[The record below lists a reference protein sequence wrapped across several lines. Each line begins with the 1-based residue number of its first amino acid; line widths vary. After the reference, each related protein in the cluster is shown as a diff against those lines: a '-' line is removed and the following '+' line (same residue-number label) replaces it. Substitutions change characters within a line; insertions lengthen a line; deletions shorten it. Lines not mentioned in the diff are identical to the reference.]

1 MARLV
6 LIQTGTGSN
15 GLPNFQPAD
24 KAGEDMCSG
33 KTVIVCEPVSD
44 KCARTELQRKAQH
57 LYFSLL
63 AKALNDKGWD
73 MKATMEVLSK
83 NARIPWSMLAIKE
96 RLWKPVQKDTY
107 GKASTTE
114 LNTDQVG
121 PTYEALNLVT
131 SEKLGVSVQFPDRY
145 NQMIEQLDS
154 K

>member
-6 LIQTGTGSN
+6 LVKVGERD
-15 GLPNFQPAD
+15 GLPLYSPAD
-24 KAGEDMCSG
+24 IDDEGICDG
-33 KTVIVCEPVSD
+33 RTVIVAEVVSD

-57 LYFSLL
+57 LYFRQL
-63 AKALNDKGWD
+63 AKALNDGGWD

-83 NARIPWSMLAIKE
+83 SAKIPWSMLAIKE

-107 GKASTTE
+107 GKSSTTE

-121 PTYEALNLVT
+121 PTYEALNFVT
-131 SEKLGVSVQFPDRY
+131 GSKLGVSVPFPDRY
-145 NQMIEQLDS
+145 NQMIEQLS